1 MNRRLS
7 IYMWVFRLTSINFL
21 FVFCAG
27 TKSLA
32 NSAMNPLHPG
42 SLPNLSNT
50 IRHTFIKLLSFEIDS
65 LFDDVLVMM
74 TLVVLVRNQNLL

>member
-1 MNRRLS
+1 
-7 IYMWVFRLTSINFL
+7 MWVFRLTSINFL

-74 TLVVLVRNQNLL
+74 TLVVLVRDQNLL